1 MRKSAIGF
9 VVTGVAA
16 SLVLA
21 ACSSSSKSS
30 SGGGGGSSASSGS
43 SGTTGKVGVILP
55 DETSSPRYIQYD
67 KPLLE
72 QAFKNAGIQADI
84 QNAQGDKTKFA
95 TIADSMIQEGVAV
108 LITDGL
114 DSPSA
119 AAVQQK
125 AKAAGIKTIDY
136 DRLTLG
142 GSSDYY
148 VSFDNVA
155 VGKLQGQGLVACLD
169 KTGKANPAV
178 AELNGSPDDNN
189 ATLFAN
195 GYNSV
200 LNPLYASGKYKKAGN
215 QSVPKWD
222 NQKALTIFEQMLAQT
237 HNKINAVLSAND
249 GLGNSVI
256 AALKA
261 RKLPQ
266 IP

>member
-30 SGGGGGSSASSGS
+30 SGGGGGGSSSAS

-155 VGKLQGQGLVACLD
+155 VGKLQGEGLVACLD

-200 LNPLYASGKYKKAGN
+200 LNPLYASRQVQEGRQPVGAYVG
-215 QSVPKWD
+215 QG
-222 NQKALTIFEQMLAQT
+222 QGR
-237 HNKINAVLSAND
+237 HH
-249 GLGNSVI
+249 
-256 AALKA
+256 
-261 RKLPQ
+261 LPGHVYRGRWEHRRCSCRE
-266 IP
+266 

>member
-142 GSSDYY
+142 GSADYY

-155 VGKLQGQGLVACLD
+155 VGKLQGQGLVDCLQ
-169 KTGKANPAV
+169 KGGGPAKPKI
-178 AELNGSPDDNN
+178 AELNGSPTDNN
-189 ATLFAN
+189 ATLFAQ
-195 GYNSV
+195 G
-200 LNPLYASGKYKKAGN
+200 
-215 QSVPKWD
+215 
-222 NQKALTIFEQMLAQT
+222 
-237 HNKINAVLSAND
+237 
-249 GLGNSVI
+249 
-256 AALKA
+256 
-261 RKLPQ
+261 
-266 IP
+266 

>member
-30 SGGGGGSSASSGS
+30 IGGGGGGSSSSSGA
-43 SGTTGKVGVILP
+43 TGKVGVILP

-95 TIADSMIQEGVAV
+95 TIADSMIQDGRRRTHHRRPGQPVRSRGATEGQGRRHQDHRLRPADPRRQRRLLRLVRQRR
-108 LITDGL
+108 GR
-114 DSPSA
+114 
-119 AAVQQK
+119 Q
-125 AKAAGIKTIDY
+125 AAGP
-136 DRLTLG
+136 
-142 GSSDYY
+142 
-148 VSFDNVA
+148 
-155 VGKLQGQGLVACLD
+155 GLVACLD

-189 ATLFAN
+189 ATLFAQ

-200 LNPLYASGKYKKAGN
+200 LNPLYAAGKYKKAGN
-215 QSVPKWD
+215 QSVPMWD
-222 NQKALTIFEQMLAQT
+222 KDKAVTIFQGMFTAAGGNIDGVLA
-237 HNKINAVLSAND
+237 AND
-249 GLGNSVI
+249 TLGN
-256 AALKA
+256 AAITILKQNGKTC
-261 RKLPQ
+261 R
-266 IP
+266 